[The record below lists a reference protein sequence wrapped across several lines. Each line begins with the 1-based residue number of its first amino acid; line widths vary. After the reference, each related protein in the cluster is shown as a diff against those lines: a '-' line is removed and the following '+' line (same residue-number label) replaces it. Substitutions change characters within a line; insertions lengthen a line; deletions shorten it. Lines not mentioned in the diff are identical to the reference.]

1 MTNHLPSFRSVA
13 ITRVT
18 TLECAVCTNGMHLD
32 GFPDWTLP
40 RRLWCPWCGT
50 EQIYHAEK
58 SISYQEKEADIPMD
72 IINGSSLTTER
83 DRDLFRVNVQMFLD
97 LYLTTAP
104 REQLEAI
111 EREMLH
117 YRPTAD
123 HRK

>member
-1 MTNHLPSFRSVA
+1 MTNPLPTIRRATV
-13 ITRVT
+13 TRVT
-18 TLECAVCTNGMHLD
+18 TLECAVCTNRMHLD
-32 GFPDWTLP
+32 GFPVWTLP
-40 RRLWCPWCGT
+40 RTLWCPWCGA
-50 EQIYHAEK
+50 EQIYPVEK
-58 SISYQEKEADIPMD
+58 SIAYQEKEVDIPVD

-83 DRDLFRVNVQMFLD
+83 ERAYFKARVQTFLD
-97 LYLTTAP
+97 LHLQTAP